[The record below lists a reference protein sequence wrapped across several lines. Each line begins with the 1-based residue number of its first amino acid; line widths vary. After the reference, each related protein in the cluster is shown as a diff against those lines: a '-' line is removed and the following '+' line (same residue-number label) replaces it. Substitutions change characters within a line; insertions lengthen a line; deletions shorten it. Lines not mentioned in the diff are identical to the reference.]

1 MKKDE
6 LLTVLW
12 SHYQVL
18 MSQGLTAEDYAQQ
31 LTYLLFLKIAD
42 EMTEASPTSIIP
54 QTLSWQSLVTL
65 RGQELL
71 NHYGVVLRTLRNSD
85 GLAGVV
91 FRNAEPTIKVPEQ
104 LEHLISVINRG
115 AWHTEEEIPSPEK
128 T

>member
-12 SHYQVL
+12 SHYQAL
-18 MSQGLTAEDYAQQ
+18 MSQGLTAEEYAQQ

-42 EMTEASPTSIIP
+42 EMTESSSPTSIIP
-54 QTLSWQSLVTL
+54 RNLSWQSLVTL

-71 NHYGVVLRTLRNSD
+71 NHYSVVLRTHRSSD

-115 AWHTEEEIPSPEK
+115 VWHTEEETPSPQF
-128 T
+128 

>member
-6 LLTVLW
+6 LLTALW
-12 SHYQVL
+12 SHYKVL

-42 EMTEASPTSIIP
+42 EMTEPSSTYIIP
-54 QTLSWQSLVTL
+54 QTFSWKSLVTL
-65 RGQELL
+65 RGKELL
-71 NHYGVVLRTLRNSD
+71 DHYDVVLRTLRGSD

-104 LEHLISVINRG
+104 LENLIIVINRG
-115 AWHTEEEIPSPEK
+115 AWHTEEEIPSPQL
-128 T
+128 